1 MAERRDE
8 LLQVAKETFAER
20 GVKAATV
27 REIGARAGV
36 VSGSLYHY
44 FDSKLDMVDA
54 ILAEFCDEILHSYDA
69 IDTST
74 DDVTRLRAFAQYAF
88 SLIPSDR
95 SALTIFFNEGQ
106 YLSSQPRFAYLVAF
120 DRRIERYWVDVI
132 KAGVKQGTIRPDV
145 DARLFYRVVR
155 DTIAGAV
162 RWYVPSKSR
171 PIDDVADAVIELL
184 LRGALV
190 DGTGGDRQTSGPSG

>member
-8 LLQVAKETFAER
+8 LLAVAKETFAER

-44 FDSKLDMVDA
+44 FGSKLDMVDA
-54 ILAEFCDEILHSYDA
+54 ILSEFCDEILKSYHA
-69 IDTST
+69 IDTSV
-74 DDVTRLRAFAQYAF
+74 DDVTRLRAFAHYAF
-88 SLIPSDR
+88 SLIVADR
-95 SALTIFFNEGQ
+95 AALTVFFNEGQ

-145 DARLFYRVVR
+145 DARLFYRIVR

-162 RWYVPSKSR
+162 HWYVPSRSK
-171 PIDDVADAVIELL
+171 PIDDVAESVIDLL
-184 LRGALV
+184 LEGALIN
-190 DGTGGDRQTSGPSG
+190 GDA